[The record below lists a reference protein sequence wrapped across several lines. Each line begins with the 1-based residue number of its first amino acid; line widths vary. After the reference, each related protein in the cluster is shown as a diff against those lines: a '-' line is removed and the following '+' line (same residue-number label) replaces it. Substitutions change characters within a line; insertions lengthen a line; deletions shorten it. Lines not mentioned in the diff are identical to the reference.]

1 MVPMSPIELFH
12 EARLAEA
19 LAAQRAVVTVR
30 PDDVS
35 ERLVLCDLLGF
46 AGEREAVRQELDAVR
61 ILPAEVREYVA
72 EWRTLLAADDARH
85 RGDPPTFLID
95 PPPHVLKRI
104 RALECLWDNR
114 EDEALD
120 LLDEADDTAPPSDG
134 HVDGR
139 PFERWRD
146 ADDVLGPVIELFHDG
161 RYVWLAVDQV
171 HKLRLDD
178 DANELRDLLYRPAT
192 VALTDGSTWD
202 VFIPGLYADTAGHPE
217 DGIRTG
223 AGVDWVERCGVMR
236 GLGSRTFLF
245 GEEEL
250 ALSEFRQVEVRG

>member
-1 MVPMSPIELFH
+1 MVRMSPIELFH
-12 EARLAEA
+12 EARLTEA
-19 LAAQRAVVTVR
+19 LAAHRAAMAAR

-46 AGEREAVRQELDAVR
+46 TGDREAVRRELDALR
-61 ILPAEVREYVA
+61 IVPAEVREYA
-72 EWRTLLAADDARH
+72 TEWRALLAADDARH

-95 PPPHVLKRI
+95 PPRHVLTRL
-104 RALECLWDNR
+104 RGLDCLWNNR
-114 EDEALD
+114 EDDALD
-120 LLDEADDTAPPSDG
+120 LLDEADDTAPPADG

-161 RYVWLAVDQV
+161 RHAWLAVDQV
-171 HKLRLDD
+171 RKLRLDD

-192 VALTDGSTWD
+192 VWLTDGSEWG
-202 VFIPGLYADTAGHPE
+202 VFIPGLYVDTAGHPE

-223 AGVDWVERCGVMR
+223 AGVDWIERCGVMR

-250 ALSEFRQVEVRG
+250 TLSEFRQVEVRG